1 MRFAACYFIW
11 TVFWVWFWYWFGFW
25 PWKGDWV
32 GFSQHAMLTGF
43 GFTKEQLATCAR
55 AAADLFLY
63 GHAIA
68 YDISV

>member
-32 GFSQHAMLTGF
+32 GFSQHTMLTGF
-43 GFTKEQLATCAR
+43 GFTKE
-55 AAADLFLY
+55 
-63 GHAIA
+63 
-68 YDISV
+68 